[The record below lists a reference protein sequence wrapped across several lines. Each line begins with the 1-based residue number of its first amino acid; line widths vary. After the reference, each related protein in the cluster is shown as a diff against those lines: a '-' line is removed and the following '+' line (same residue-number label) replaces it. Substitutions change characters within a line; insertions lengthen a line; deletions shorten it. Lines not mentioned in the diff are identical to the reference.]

1 MLDFTNIDAIQFLQN
16 GVNNFRVYYQ
26 NADNTIRESCFD
38 DKRKWYTTGNVIARD
53 AKENSPIAVTRWN
66 GGTEV
71 ISSSFECSH
80 GVLHSLI
87 SNNNMADPS
96 VLFEHR

>member
-38 DKRKWYTTGNVIARD
+38 DNRRWYTTGNIIARD

-71 ISSSFECSH
+71 ISSSFGCFYR
-80 GVLHSLI
+80 VLLSLI
-87 SNNNMADPS
+87 GYQQYGRSEYTM
-96 VLFEHR
+96 